1 MNFKRKINK
10 LINLKKCIELS
21 RNKEKKE
28 IQSIIKWRKN
38 LQKKVKTKSRLID
51 VKNLKDWFL
60 DKNKNLFHQSGQF
73 FAIRGVTTKG
83 AKGREVESWTQPII
97 TQKHGGVLAFICRET
112 KNFGF
117 EFLIEAKIEPG
128 DDSIIKISPSFQAT
142 QSNMNRAH
150 GGKRPNLFDIVIQN
164 KGSEL
169 IYYTI
174 HNEEGARFW
183 QKSNWNVIVK
193 LKDPFDKRI
202 KGENYKWVSLTQ
214 IKKIALKDKIVNP
227 FVKTILF
234 MLF

>member
-10 LINLKKCIELS
+10 LLNLKKIIEIS
-21 RNKEKKE
+21 KNKEKKE

-38 LQKKVKTKSRLID
+38 LQKKVKTKSKLID
-51 VKNLKDWFL
+51 VRNLKYWFL
-60 DKNKNLFHQSGQF
+60 DENKNLFHQSGQF
-73 FAIRGVTTKG
+73 FKIRGVLTKG
-83 AKGREVESWTQPII
+83 AKGREVVSWTQPIL

-112 KNFGF
+112 KKFGV
-117 EFLIEAKIEPG
+117 EFLVEAKIEPG
-128 DDSIIKISPSFQAT
+128 DDSILKISPSFQAT

-150 GGKRPNLFDIVIQN
+150 GGKRPNFYDIVIQN

-183 QKSNWNVIVK
+183 KKSNWNVIVK
-193 LKDPFDKRI
+193 LKNPYDKRI
-202 KGENYKWVSLTQ
+202 KGKNYKWLSLTQ
-214 IKKIALKDKIVNP
+214 IKKIALKDRIVNP